1 LENKEKDKGMNI
13 LNSNTLS
20 LEKKDVIRLTLIM
33 SSSVIIGR
41 ILSIPS
47 GIVTAKFLGP
57 SLLGVLAIINLIIQ
71 YASYSQ
77 LGLLQSM
84 PRDIPIAYG
93 KGDKQEAKL
102 IVNAVFT
109 GFFFASVFS
118 VFGLWLMFIIG
129 VTFGGIL
136 NVSILIMVTS
146 ILIMTHANSFLK
158 NYIKAEGKFMIMG
171 KLEFIL
177 KIFIPAVTIPAVI
190 FFRLKGAL
198 SALLLTEIFSVG
210 YYLISLKKIE
220 VNFYPRLRKIL
231 NHLKTGFMIFIN
243 QINDSIF
250 WSIDLLILAAMM
262 TTSDVGLYSIA
273 LGVLA
278 IAPTF
283 SRGVAMKVYRKI
295 MVDGGKYVGSSRKC
309 FRKYTEGIFVSY
321 LLLNSLILGL
331 SILAYIVAIRIILT
345 RYMDSIPLMI
355 ILGFGYMIYTSRV
368 FPGFYLNVTNQ
379 LHKRLI
385 IFVAGIGL
393 NVLLDYILITMGYGK
408 EGVAFACSFS
418 FLFIS
423 VLILGISFNQIY
435 GNIRSALFFF
445 FKLCSTSAVLSGIL
459 IISYKWNIVEYTFI
473 SNVYTKILWG
483 AADFAIKGL
492 IFVIF
497 CFGSYFLFFKKYHL
511 YRELKP
517 IFNYVGYQILGR
529 LRVGKKQYL

>member
-1 LENKEKDKGMNI
+1 MNT

-20 LEKKDVIRLTLIM
+20 LEKKDVIRLTLVM

-41 ILSIPS
+41 IFSIPS

-71 YASYSQ
+71 YASYTQ

-84 PRDIPIAYG
+84 PRDIPLAHG

-102 IVNAVFT
+102 IVNAIFT

-118 VFGLWLMFIIG
+118 VFGLWLVFIIG

-136 NVSILIMVTS
+136 NVTILIMVTL
-146 ILIMTHANSFLK
+146 ILIMTNANSFLK

-171 KLEFIL
+171 KLELIL
-177 KIFIPAVTIPAVI
+177 KFFTPAVTIPAVI

-198 SALLLTEIFSVG
+198 FALLLTEIFSVG

-220 VNFYPRLRKIL
+220 LNFYLKLRKIL

-250 WSIDLLILAAMM
+250 WSVDLLILAAMM

-278 IAPTF
+278 LAPTF

-295 MVDGGKYVGSSRKC
+295 MVDGGKYAGSSRKH

-321 LLLNSLILGL
+321 LLLNSLIIGL
-331 SILAYIVAIRIILT
+331 SILAYIMAIRIILP
-345 RYMDSIPLMI
+345 RYMDSILIMI
-355 ILGFGYMIYTSRV
+355 ILGFGYMVYTSRV
-368 FPGFYLNVTNQ
+368 FPGFYMNVTNQ
-379 LHKRLI
+379 LHKRLV
-385 IFVAGIGL
+385 IFVVGIGL
-393 NVLLDYILITMGYGK
+393 NALLDYLLIIRGYGK

-423 VLILGISFNQIY
+423 VLILGISFKQIY
-435 GNIRSALFFF
+435 GNIRSALFFLL
-445 FKLCSTSAVLSGIL
+445 KLCSTSAVLSGIL
-459 IISYKWNIVEYTFI
+459 IISYKWNVIEYSFI
-473 SNVYTKILWG
+473 SDIYTKILWG
-483 AADFAIKGL
+483 AADFAIKGS
-492 IFVIF
+492 IYVII
-497 CFGSYFLFFKKYHL
+497 CFSTFFLFFKRYNL

-517 IFNYVGYQILGR
+517 IFSYVGYQILGR
-529 LRVGKKQYL
+529 LSVGEKT